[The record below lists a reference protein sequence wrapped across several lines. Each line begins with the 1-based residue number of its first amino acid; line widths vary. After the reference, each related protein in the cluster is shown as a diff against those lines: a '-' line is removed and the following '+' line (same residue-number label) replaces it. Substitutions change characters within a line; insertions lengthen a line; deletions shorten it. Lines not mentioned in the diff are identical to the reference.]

1 MFSVFCGLWVL
12 TCIVATIMDILC
24 KPVNVEIVEDDGNSM
39 DEDANEKTH
48 LLSEAK
54 TRAERG
60 KGNIT
65 VMYNYDTTS

>member
-1 MFSVFCGLWVL
+1 
-12 TCIVATIMDILC
+12 MDILC